1 MVQMNLDRMI
11 DKERGRRVQTAI
23 RDVLMREWDPIGVK
37 DEPMAADEYDMYLGD
52 IYGLLTDN
60 ASEAAIAAH
69 LQKIERERMG
79 FADFQTA
86 ERLDVAKALRAIP
99 LN

>member
-1 MVQMNLDRMI
+1 MNLSRMM
-11 DKERGRRVQTAI
+11 DKERGRRIRTEI

-52 IYGLLTDN
+52 IYSLLADGAPETFI
-60 ASEAAIAAH
+60 ASH
-69 LQKIERERMG
+69 LRNIEIKRMG
-79 FADFQTA
+79 FADFQTPD
-86 ERLDVAKALRAIP
+86 RLEVAKALKAIS

>member
-1 MVQMNLDRMI
+1 MNLDRMI
-11 DKERGRRVQTAI
+11 DKERGRRIQTAI

-37 DEPMAADEYDMYLGD
+37 DEPMAADEYDMYPGD

-60 ASEAAIAAH
+60 AAEAAIAAH
-69 LQKIERERMG
+69 LRKIEIERMG
-79 FADFQTA
+79 FADFQTL